1 MPATIIVAEVMDSTD
16 YPMMNVNFDDTAG
29 FNNNEVSESELITS
43 IDEEE
48 ILQNAEDEEDD
59 LAVERATIVSVLDEE
74 EYEFTTIIN
83 LEGMYI
89 YAHAQLQLVGIY
101 YCKKILQYCCSYLQF
116 IFQEY
121 CNRIIMYN
129 F

>member
-89 YAHAQLQLVGIY
+89 YCDLQQLQLE
-101 YCKKILQYCCSYLQF
+101 ILQYYCSYLQLY
-116 IFQEY
+116 IARILQYSWNIIAIEY
-121 CNRIIMYN
+121 YN

>member
-89 YAHAQLQLVGIY
+89 YCNNCSWK
-101 YCKKILQYCCSYLQF
+101 YCNIIVAICSCIL
-116 IFQEY
+116 QEY
-121 CNRIIMYN
+121 CNILGILLQ
-129 F
+129 

>member
-1 MPATIIVAEVMDSTD
+1 MDSTD

-43 IDEEE
+43 IDGEE

-83 LEGMYI
+83 LEESTSM
-89 YAHAQLQLVGIY
+89 APRTTTTT
-101 YCKKILQYCCSYLQF
+101 STTTTSTTTTTTSTTT
-116 IFQEY
+116 
-121 CNRIIMYN
+121 
-129 F
+129 

>member
-29 FNNNEVSESELITS
+29 FNNNEASESELITS

-74 EYEFTTIIN
+74 EYEFTTILN

-89 YAHAQLQLVGIY
+89 YCKNCSWLVYINAR
-101 YCKKILQYCCSYLQF
+101 K
-116 IFQEY
+116 Y
-121 CNRIIMYN
+121 CNIIVAICN
-129 F
+129 ILGVLLQ

>member
-89 YAHAQLQLVGIY
+89 YCNNCSWLVYITAR
-101 YCKKILQYCCSYLQF
+101 K
-116 IFQEY
+116 Y
-121 CNRIIMYN
+121 CNIVVAICSLYFKN
-129 F
+129 IAIE